1 MPVQEILDLAQQGHP
16 TAIATLMNYITQ
28 PRGMKVRVRRQADEL
43 HILLEAEVVPDQ
55 QQMVLFV
62 QDNLQ
67 ELQVQ
72 SITSATVYGRQQG
85 DRLPAWQQTIA
96 LAAQENGASSTQ
108 GLPTDL
114 LQDLPNLK
122 QTPATVPPAIS
133 ENLPE
138 DVYPEAKTNE
148 VQPEFTPSEFSTVP
162 NPMVEPPHNP
172 ASSAAPAPD
181 EASASLE
188 GRLEPVTSMDG
199 SATIQPA
206 DTASAF
212 EADLFS
218 PSEPI
223 ASLEPLEPLI
233 AADDTP
239 DVLKRPESVF
249 VLFFVSIFMF
259 WEAYVTLLNEEETK
273 PKKLLSTS
281 QLARRLKTSKSL
293 IRRRKRLDDFSEWT
307 RSLDPDGI
315 AWIYGRGVYLPVS
328 VALSGVVEDATS
340 ASSPL

>member
-43 HILLEAEVVPDQ
+43 HILVEAEVVPDQ

-72 SITSATVYGRQQG
+72 SITRATLYGRQQG

-96 LAAQENGASSTQ
+96 LATQDAGASSTQ
-108 GLPTDL
+108 ALPTDL
-114 LQDLPNLK
+114 LQDLTDLK
-122 QTPATVPPAIS
+122 QSVTTDS
-133 ENLPE
+133 TESSGSLPG
-138 DVYPEAKTNE
+138 DVHPEPKTDE
-148 VQPEFTPSEFSTVP
+148 VLPEFTPSEFSTAP
-162 NPMVEPPHNP
+162 NPLEETRYNT
-172 ASSAAPAPD
+172 ASSAAPAPGD
-181 EASASLE
+181 ASVSPE
-188 GRLEPVTSMDG
+188 RQPEPVTAMDV
-199 SATIQPA
+199 STRTMQPSDA
-206 DTASAF
+206 ASAF

-223 ASLEPLEPLI
+223 AAMEPLEPLLP
-233 AADDTP
+233 ADDTP
-239 DVLKRPESVF
+239 EILKRPESVF

-315 AWIYGRGVYLPVS
+315 
-328 VALSGVVEDATS
+328 
-340 ASSPL
+340 